1 MEDVDSSY
9 GETLTLQNLPSLS
22 WPLKCSHA
30 LAPTGPPR
38 RSRIDRLG
46 GTAVD
51 ERALASR
58 ARLYQVAHIGEIF
71 KIMQETRPAANALE
85 RR

>member
-1 MEDVDSSY
+1 
-9 GETLTLQNLPSLS
+9 
-22 WPLKCSHA
+22 
-30 LAPTGPPR
+30 
-38 RSRIDRLG
+38 LG